1 MPADFLI
8 NELAY
13 QIHLATM
20 SNANLEVPLSVIE
33 LSLREKYFPYLQ
45 PTIEEVIRQVDEFV
59 DSTTEALKEYFSSIA
74 SFEVQALNSSQQEE
88 VRGLLAQAG
97 CLNEDS
103 IDRAIEKGEF
113 LHLVDEVT
121 VCEIA
126 SNYPQALFNGRLFK
140 ADLPSDLNSRVA
152 ETLLRDLMSIL
163 LDVIWL
169 SRNKKVQDREL
180 WRGRVKRVIG
190 GLSIIH
196 SWMRE

>member
-1 MPADFLI
+1 MEARRVLKGSNSRGFKAIPKGSMLEFRYWPNSENFVKNLLMPADFLI

-88 VRGLLAQAG
+88 VRGLWLAG

-113 LHLVDEVT
+113 LHLVDVT

-126 SNYPQALFNGRLFK
+126 GNYPQALFNGRLFK
-140 ADLPSDLNSRVA
+140 ADLLR
-152 ETLLRDLMSIL
+152 TLI
-163 LDVIWL
+163 
-169 SRNKKVQDREL
+169 E
-180 WRGRVKRVIG
+180 
-190 GLSIIH
+190 
-196 SWMRE
+196 